1 MANFTEQV
9 FQAWSEFEEA
19 TGKYEHLPDDFIDW
33 ALENGKLAPR
43 PEDIRKQLKRRA
55 MTAVRQKRLVDED
68 GVEYRA
74 KQCVMV
80 WDEDL
85 QQHLPLWF
93 DTDKG
98 GTASLRQ
105 KAIKQR
111 RDGIADDVYRAV
123 SDVVHMNKVHDENN
137 QFVMDF
143 AEDYLERKA
152 AEALPDDDEDAA

>member
-1 MANFTEQV
+1 MANFTELV
-9 FQAWSEFEEA
+9 FQAWSEFEEE
-19 TGKYEHLPDDFIDW
+19 TGKYENLPDDFIDW
-33 ALENGKLAPR
+33 ALDNGKLAPR
-43 PEDIRKQLKRRA
+43 PEDIRKQLKRRV

-74 KQCVMV
+74 KQCVLI

-85 QQHLPLWF
+85 QQQLPLWF

-98 GTASLRQ
+98 GTPALR
-105 KAIKQR
+105 KRAIKQR

-123 SDVVHMNKVHDENN
+123 SDVVHMNKVHGEDN

-143 AEDYLERKA
+143 SEDYLDRKA
-152 AEALPDDDEDAA
+152 AEALGKDEDEAA